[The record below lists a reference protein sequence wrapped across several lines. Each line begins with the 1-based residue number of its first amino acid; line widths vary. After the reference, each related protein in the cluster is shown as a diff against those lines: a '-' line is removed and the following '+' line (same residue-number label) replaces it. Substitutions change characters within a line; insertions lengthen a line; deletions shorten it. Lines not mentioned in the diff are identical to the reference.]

1 MGGKPSRAKRAWRR
15 WPAHGGFLDD
25 RPMDLRSQRGIP
37 IAKSRETVIVSSGP
51 VTICPVGR
59 WERDDGL

>member
-37 IAKSRETVIVSSGP
+37 IAKSRETVIVSSGAGYDLSGGS
-51 VTICPVGR
+51 VGTR
-59 WERDDGL
+59 